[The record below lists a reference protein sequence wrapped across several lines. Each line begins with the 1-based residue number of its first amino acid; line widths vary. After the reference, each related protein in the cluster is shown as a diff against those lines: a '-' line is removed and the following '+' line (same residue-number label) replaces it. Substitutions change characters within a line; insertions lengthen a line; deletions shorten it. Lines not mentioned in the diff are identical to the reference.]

1 MSSTTLL
8 GLSAD
13 SELSRRNLSDQ
24 ATSGRKTKK
33 LVPTTRMTITTMAM
47 VTCMYEPWATA
58 AAM

>member
-1 MSSTTLL
+1 MLF
-8 GLSAD
+8 GLSVP

-33 LVPTTRMTITTMAM
+33 LVPTTRITITTMAI
-47 VTCMYEPWATA
+47 VTWVYEPCAMA